1 MITNLIYH
9 HKTLNIITRHVYLCV
24 SGIKAIDKVAGDGKK
39 IIPLLLKIKWFNI
52 TLKVINSHLV
62 SDWQVF
68 IFYYYNLVVLLI

>member
-9 HKTLNIITRHVYLCV
+9 HKTLNIITRHLCV